1 MRNKAKASEI
11 SFRNRSPAP
20 FMGRWDLK
28 AVAFEC
34 HQGVCV
40 VNALA
45 KLLDLTSEEKIERGL
60 LYTPAEI
67 AQQPAT
73 WETTF
78 SVFQEDHARLAEFL
92 RNAGLGDRVFP
103 KPTVFLIGAGT
114 SDYGSSR

>member
-1 MRNKAKASEI
+1 
-11 SFRNRSPAP
+11 
-20 FMGRWDLK
+20 MGRWDLK

-78 SVFQEDHARLAEFL
+78 SVFQKDHARLAEFL